1 MQFYEY
7 TVIPAP
13 ARGEKVRGARTG
25 AERFSYAL
33 LTEMNRMAA
42 NGWEYVR
49 AETLP
54 CEERSGL
61 TSRTTVYHNV
71 LVFRRAITP
80 APAQHRPFTASHDAP
95 PAARPASAA
104 AAPRPSG
111 AAGVPPAGADANAT
125 GAARGAPVAAVV
137 PASPGP
143 TAGAGAAAEG
153 TNHAGVAFPAGGQ
166 GAQPLRATSAPSDP
180 IASPAEDWPDG
191 AEDDAAHAAAQQA
204 ARVDDYDEP
213 GFDPQPADATA
224 PPAFTRRPPLSAARD
239 DEPRGVFS
247 GAMPGSRLGPAER

>member
-1 MQFYEY
+1 MQSYEY

-13 ARGEKVRGARTG
+13 SRGEKAKGARTG

-71 LVFRRAITP
+71 LVFRRAIIP

-104 AAPRPSG
+104 AAPVMATPQRTPDRAIWSTRSHLPAPTFW
-111 AAGVPPAGADANAT
+111 AAMEETAAPRAMAGIWT
-125 GAARGAPVAAVV
+125 
-137 PASPGP
+137 
-143 TAGAGAAAEG
+143 
-153 TNHAGVAFPAGGQ
+153 
-166 GAQPLRATSAPSDP
+166 
-180 IASPAEDWPDG
+180 
-191 AEDDAAHAAAQQA
+191 
-204 ARVDDYDEP
+204 
-213 GFDPQPADATA
+213 
-224 PPAFTRRPPLSAARD
+224 
-239 DEPRGVFS
+239 
-247 GAMPGSRLGPAER
+247 